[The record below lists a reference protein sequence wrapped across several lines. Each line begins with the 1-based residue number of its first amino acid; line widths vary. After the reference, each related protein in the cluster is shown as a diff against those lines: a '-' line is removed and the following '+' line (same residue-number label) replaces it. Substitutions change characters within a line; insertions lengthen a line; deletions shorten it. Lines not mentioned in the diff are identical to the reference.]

1 MPTLLYHKFALNS
14 HANVLNTTDSC
25 KELKLFPNQFMNVFR
40 MHRKL
45 QEYETE
51 NYKSMKRQPC
61 TRPCH
66 KFAIKSHANVLNT
79 TDSCKELKL
88 FPNQFMNVF
97 RMHRKLQEYETPT
110 MHPTLPQV
118 CDQLAAA
125 HAVWQPIVG
134 LPSPGSS

>member
-1 MPTLLYHKFALNS
+1 VTIVKCDCGLFPDFHPKKISIRTSSRRQTHSNTSATFWEFVQESAMPTLLYHKFALN
-14 HANVLNTTDSC
+14 
-25 KELKLFPNQFMNVFR
+25 
-40 MHRKL
+40 
-45 QEYETE
+45 
-51 NYKSMKRQPC
+51 
-61 TRPCH
+61 
-66 KFAIKSHANVLNT
+66 SHANVLNT